1 VSDEPTIIIGGN
13 VQPRHHAKPG
23 KTAKRIRDGK
33 GYRDLS
39 TVMVCP
45 SRGTIPVRVV
55 QAMLDMVPMMNQPLV
70 RMFVERMEVAAA
82 YNAAVELI
90 LNHPVLQNFRYLLTF
105 EEDNVPPPNG
115 LQMLYESMDAYQIV
129 AGLYYTKGEGG
140 QPMIYGDPK
149 GIMGFQ
155 PQVPKSNQVQE
166 CNGTGM
172 GFTLFDMKLFRDE
185 RIERP
190 WFQTLQQW
198 TPEGGA
204 RVGTQDL
211 FFMGNCRRLGYK
223 IASDNRVKVGHYDA
237 QNRILW

>member
-1 VSDEPTIIIGGN
+1 MSDEPTIIIGGDIG
-13 VQPRHHAKPG
+13 RHNKSPG
-23 KTAKRIRDGK
+23 KTRKRIKDGK

-45 SRGTIPVRVV
+45 TRGVIPARVV
-55 QAMLDMVPMMNQPLV
+55 QSMMDMVPLMNQAFV
-70 RMFVERMEVAAA
+70 RMFIERMEVAAA
-82 YNAAVELI
+82 YNAAVNTI
-90 LNHPVLQNFRYLLTF
+90 LTHPQLQNFKYMLTF
-105 EEDNVPPPNG
+105 EEDNMPPPDG
-115 LQMLYESMDAYQIV
+115 LHRLFESIDEYAIV

-149 GIMGFQ
+149 GMLSFQ
-155 PQVPKSNQVQE
+155 PQVPRPNQVQE

-172 GFTLFDMKLFRDE
+172 GFTLFDLNLFRDK

-190 WFQTLQQW
+190 WFQTLNEW
-198 TPEGGA
+198 SPEGGA

-211 FFMGNCRRLGYK
+211 FLMGNARRAGYR

-237 QNRILW
+237 ANRIVW

>member
-1 VSDEPTIIIGGN
+1 MSNSEPTIIVGGDIGYHN
-13 VQPRHHAKPG
+13 KQPT
-23 KTAKRIRDGK
+23 KTRKRIRDAK

-39 TVMVCP
+39 TVMVVP
-45 SRGTIPVRVV
+45 TRGMIPDRVV
-55 QAMLDMVPMMNQPLV
+55 QSWFDMVPMMNQAFV
-70 RMFVERMEVAAA
+70 RIFVARMEVAAA

-90 LNHPVLQNFRYLLTF
+90 LTHPGLSSFKYMLTV
-105 EEDNVPPPNG
+105 EEDNMPPPNG
-115 LQMLYESMDAYQIV
+115 LHLLFENIDKYAIV

-155 PQVPKSNQVQE
+155 PQVPQVNKIQE

-172 GFTLFDMKLFRDE
+172 GFTLFDMNLFRDE
-185 RIERP
+185 SIPKP
-190 WFQTLQQW
+190 WFRTLNEW

-211 FFMGNCRRLGYK
+211 YFMGNARRAGYR
-223 IASDNRVKVGHYDA
+223 IASDNRVKVGHYDPE
-237 QNRILW
+237 NRIVW